1 MLARHSHATACP
13 LRFQNS
19 FLLLNPRHPSTAAR
33 GACLATLPCF
43 TLTLQTTSTMI
54 APRTLR
60 SRALFSVLVTAALLL
75 TACSRS
81 DPSGAAA
88 GGANAKQSNSRRV
101 AVVISTLNNPWFVV
115 LAETARDRARELGY
129 DATIFDSQ
137 NDPAKESQHFDNII
151 SSGYR
156 AVLFNCTDAKGSIA
170 NVRRA
175 KAAGVPVFCM
185 DREIEANDAAVSQV
199 LSDNYSGC
207 VALGQ
212 YFVEQVGE
220 TGKYIELL
228 GIVADTNTWNRSK
241 GFHSVVDRFPGLKM
255 VAQQSAEFD
264 RTRALEVLETLLQA
278 HPDIDAVFCGND
290 AMAMGAYQ
298 ALLAAGKA
306 GKVKVFGFD
315 GADDVVK
322 AVAEG
327 KITATVMQFPK
338 TMARTAAENADKYL
352 KGERNFPQRIPVAVE
367 LVTRDNVA
375 KFGDY
380 GRRP

>member
-1 MLARHSHATACP
+1 MQRLFSIHACAHVCA
-13 LRFQNS
+13 
-19 FLLLNPRHPSTAAR
+19 FLL
-33 GACLATLPCF
+33 
-43 TLTLQTTSTMI
+43 
-54 APRTLR
+54 
-60 SRALFSVLVTAALLL
+60 SVVLIG
-75 TACSRS
+75 S
-81 DPSGAAA
+81 AAA
-88 GGANAKQSNSRRV
+88 ADTRPATGRRV
-101 AVVISTLNNPWFVV
+101 AVVVSTLNNPWFVV
-115 LAETARDRARELGY
+115 LAETARDRAKELGY
-129 DATIFDSQ
+129 EATIFDSQ
-137 NDPAKESQHFDNII
+137 NDPAKESQHFDNLI

-175 KAAGVPVFCM
+175 KAAGIPVFCM
-185 DREIEANDAAVSQV
+185 DREIEANDAATSQI

-264 RTRALEVLETLLQA
+264 RSKALEVLEALLQRN
-278 HPDIDAVFCGND
+278 PDIDAVFCGND

-327 KITATVMQFPK
+327 KIAATVMQFPK
-338 TMARTAAENADKYL
+338 TMARTAAENADKYI
-352 KGERNFPQRIPVAVE
+352 KGERKFPQRTPVAVE
-367 LVTRDNVA
+367 LVTKANVK
-375 KFGDY
+375 KFGEY
-380 GRRP
+380 GRK

>member
-1 MLARHSHATACP
+1 MKP
-13 LRFQNS
+13 LRFLRALAS
-19 FLLLNPRHPSTAAR
+19 AGVFMCLALAACKRADTSASTA
-33 GACLATLPCF
+33 GATK
-43 TLTLQTTSTMI
+43 
-54 APRTLR
+54 APDT
-60 SRALFSVLVTAALLL
+60 
-75 TACSRS
+75 
-81 DPSGAAA
+81 
-88 GGANAKQSNSRRV
+88 RRV
-101 AVVISTLNNPWFVV
+101 AVVVSTLNNPWFVV
-115 LAETARDRARELGY
+115 LAETARDRAKELGY

-137 NDPAKESQHFDNII
+137 NDPARESAHFDNVVA
-151 SSGYR
+151 SRYA

-175 KAAGVPVFCM
+175 KAAGIPVFCM

-220 TGKYIELL
+220 TGKYVELL

-241 GFHSVVDRFPGLKM
+241 GFHSVVDRYPGLKM

-264 RTRALEVLETLLQA
+264 RSKALEVLESILQA
-278 HPDIDAVFCGND
+278 NPDIDAVFCCND

-306 GKVKVFGFD
+306 SKVKVFGFD

-322 AVAEG
+322 SVAEG
-327 KITATVMQFPK
+327 KIVATVMQFPK
-338 TMARTAAENADKYL
+338 TMARTVAENADKYL
-352 KGERNFPQRIPVAVE
+352 EGQREFPQRVPVAVE
-367 LVTRDNVA
+367 LVTRANVA
-375 KFGDY
+375 KFGNY
-380 GRRP
+380 GRKE